1 LFYVPSLEYLD
12 SFIANAQSTLE
23 PYLDRNLDKEHHRI
37 QMICHITSLEVLL
50 DPKYL
55 ELISRF
61 ESEEFPTEHLV
72 DT

>member
-1 LFYVPSLEYLD
+1 
-12 SFIANAQSTLE
+12 LE